1 MKEPV
6 EDHLGL
12 VNRSLTHFAPNM
24 DFALFLK
31 SNIFF
36 ISYSLSVKNSFQ
48 IAGSVTD
55 ILHFDLLD
63 RDIGFI

>member
-1 MKEPV
+1 MKELA

-12 VNRSLTHFAPNM
+12 VNWSLTHFAPNM

-31 SNIFF
+31 SNIF
-36 ISYSLSVKNSFQ
+36 ISFSLSVKNSFQ
-48 IAGSVTD
+48 IAGPLTD